1 MNKSESIKEL
11 AAALAKAQAEI
22 GNAVKNSDNSHFRSR
37 YADLAE
43 VLNTVRPVFAQH
55 GLSFMQFPGFESGI
69 VSVETVIA
77 HSSGEWI
84 SSTLH
89 APVSKHD
96 AQGVGSALTYA
107 RRYSLAACAGIAQE
121 DDDGEAAVGRP
132 VTNRPIRADQHD
144 GGRQV
149 ADKKPVKVEQRDGG
163 HQVGDEPIEAQ
174 MTAKEYEDEHLQK
187 LRDAAMAGKES
198 LQLVFESLP
207 ASDNKKKLWAK
218 HGDALKAA
226 AKQVEA

>member
-11 AAALAKAQAEI
+11 AEALAKAQAEI
-22 GNAVKNSDNSHFRSR
+22 GNAGKNAANPHFRSR

-55 GLSFMQFPGFESGI
+55 GLSVMQFPGFESGM

-121 DDDGEAAVGRP
+121 DDDGEAAVGR
-132 VTNRPIRADQHD
+132 T
-144 GGRQV
+144 V
-149 ADKKPVKVEQRDGG
+149 AGKANA
-163 HQVGDEPIEAQ
+163 EPIKKEPIKEEPIKEEPVYAQ
-174 MTAKEYEDEHLQK
+174 VTAKEYEAEHLQT
-187 LRDAAMAGKES
+187 LRDAAMAGMES
-198 LQLVFESLP
+198 LQHAFKTLP
-207 ASDNKKKLWAK
+207 ASDHKKTLWAK
-218 HGDALKAA
+218 HGDALKMAA
-226 AKQVEA
+226 EQVVAA